1 MRIIALLVAASL
13 SVVAA
18 QPAEAQQTELTSL
31 TWLSGC
37 WAAEGGEPGS
47 VEHWLPP
54 AGGTM
59 LGLSRMVKKGRTV
72 EHEFLQIR
80 ANAEGRLVYIALP
93 SGQKE
98 TTFTLASATEGA
110 VTFENPQHDFP
121 QRVIYRL
128 LPGPR
133 LAARIEGL
141 RNGVPRGIDF
151 PMKRVS
157 CDAPLG
163 PATTQ

>member
-1 MRIIALLVAASL
+1 MRVALLLTLASL
-13 SVVAA
+13 TLPAA
-18 QPAEAQQTELTSL
+18 GQDLGALS
-31 TWLSGC
+31 WLSGC

-59 LGLSRMVKKGRTV
+59 LGLSRTVKKGRTV

-80 ANAEGRLVYIALP
+80 ANAEGRLVYIAVP

-98 TTFTLASATEGA
+98 TTFTLVSAAEGA
-110 VTFENPQHDFP
+110 ATFENPEHDFP

-141 RNGVPRGIDF
+141 RNGVLRGIDF
-151 PMKRVS
+151 PMTKVS
-157 CDAPLG
+157 CDASLG
-163 PATTQ
+163 PATSQ

>member
-1 MRIIALLVAASL
+1 MRLAILLSLATMTLPVAG
-13 SVVAA
+13 
-18 QPAEAQQTELTSL
+18 QTTELAALS
-31 TWLSGC
+31 WLGGC
-37 WAAEGGEPGS
+37 WAAEGGEPGT
-47 VEHWLPP
+47 VEQWLPP

-59 LGLSRMVKKGRTV
+59 LGLSRTVKKGRTV
-72 EHEFLQIR
+72 GHEFLQIR

-98 TTFTLASATEGA
+98 TIFTLASAAEGA

-121 QRVIYRL
+121 QRVSYRL

-141 RNGVPRGIDF
+141 RNGVLRGIDF
-151 PMKRVS
+151 PMKKVS

>member
-1 MRIIALLVAASL
+1 MRITVLLAVALLSVAFTL
-13 SVVAA
+13 
-18 QPAEAQQTELTSL
+18 PALAQQTELASL
-31 TWLSGC
+31 SWLSGC

-59 LGLSRMVKKGRTV
+59 LGLSRTVKKGKTV

-98 TTFTLASATEGA
+98 TTFTLVSTSGGV

-128 LPGPR
+128 LQGQR
-133 LAARIEGL
+133 LTARIEGL
-141 RNGVPRGIDF
+141 RNGVLRGIDF
-151 PMKRVS
+151 PMKKVP
-157 CDAPLG
+157 CDLPQS
-163 PATTQ
+163 PATPQ

>member
-1 MRIIALLVAASL
+1 MRVALL
-13 SVVAA
+13 
-18 QPAEAQQTELTSL
+18 LTLVSL
-31 TWLSGC
+31 TLPAAGQDLGALSWLSGC

-59 LGLSRMVKKGRTV
+59 LGLSRTVKKGKTV

-98 TTFTLASATEGA
+98 TTFTLANASEGT
-110 VTFENPQHDFP
+110 VTFENLQHDFP

-128 LPGPR
+128 LPDDR
-133 LAARIEGL
+133 LAARIEGM
-141 RNGVPRGIDF
+141 RNGQLRGIDF
-151 PMKRVS
+151 AMKKVP
-157 CDAPLG
+157 C
-163 PATTQ
+163 

>member
-1 MRIIALLVAASL
+1 MRVALLLTLALLTLPAAGQDLASL
-13 SVVAA
+13 S
-18 QPAEAQQTELTSL
+18 
-31 TWLSGC
+31 WLSGC

-59 LGLSRMVKKGRTV
+59 LGLSRTVSKGKTV

-80 ANAEGRLVYIALP
+80 ANAEGRLIYIALP

-98 TTFTLASATEGA
+98 TTFTLSGAAEGT

-121 QRVIYRL
+121 QRVSYRL
-128 LPGPR
+128 LPGHR

-141 RNGVPRGIDF
+141 RNGVLRGIDF

-157 CDAPLG
+157 CDPPQSPTG
-163 PATTQ
+163 TQQ